1 MSRPRIRQP
10 LSVMARRCCLA
21 ASVGLACAGATVAHA
36 GEEAASADPRFAQSA
51 WTALLGITDAAL
63 PRGTGCHGDYGQRG
77 HARPPRVKDLLAS
90 QLAYMSAGQNT
101 LSGHCAANR
110 CEVQLQRRNGEDVSS
125 ATLTFDLLR
134 NGRADPRSL
143 RCVMTP

>member
-1 MSRPRIRQP
+1 MSRPCAPLP
-10 LSVMARRCCLA
+10 LSAMARRCCVA
-21 ASVGLACAGATVAHA
+21 ASMGMACLGATVAHP
-36 GEEAASADPRFAQSA
+36 GEEPAKADPRSAQSA

-63 PRGTGCHGDYGQRG
+63 PRGTGCHGDYGELG
-77 HARPPRVKDLLAS
+77 HGRRPRVKDLLGS

-134 NGRADPRSL
+134 DGRADPRSL

>member
-1 MSRPRIRQP
+1 MSRPPTPRP
-10 LSVMARRCCLA
+10 LSVMVRRCCLA
-21 ASVGLACAGATVAHA
+21 ASMGMACVGATVAHA
-36 GEEAASADPRFAQSA
+36 GEEAAKADPRSAQSA

-63 PRGTGCHGDYGQRG
+63 PHGTGCHGDYGQRG
-77 HARPPRVKDLLAS
+77 HARRPRVKDLLAS

-110 CEVQLQRRNGEDVSS
+110 CEVQLQRHNGEDVSS
-125 ATLTFDLLR
+125 ATLNFALLR
-134 NGRADPRSL
+134 DGRADPRSL

>member
-1 MSRPRIRQP
+1 
-10 LSVMARRCCLA
+10 MAQRCCMVVASMGMACLA
-21 ASVGLACAGATVAHA
+21 ATVTHA
-36 GEEAASADPRFAQSA
+36 GEEAAKADPRSAQFA

-63 PRGTGCHGDYGQRG
+63 PRDTGCQGDHGQPG
-77 HARPPRVKDLLAS
+77 HAGRPRVKDLLAS

-101 LSGHCAANR
+101 LSGHCTATR

-125 ATLTFDLLR
+125 ATLNFKLLR
-134 NGRADPRSL
+134 DGRADPRSL

>member
-1 MSRPRIRQP
+1 MSRPRAQARF
-10 LSVMARRCCLA
+10 SVIARRWRLA
-21 ASVGLACAGATVAHA
+21 TVMGMACAVTTVGHA
-36 GEEAASADPRFAQSA
+36 GEDAAKAEPWSAQSA
-51 WTALLGITDAAL
+51 WTALLGIADAPL
-63 PRGTGCHGDYGQRG
+63 PRATGCHGDYGQRG
-77 HARPPRVKDLLAS
+77 HGRRPRVKDLLAS

-125 ATLTFDLLR
+125 ATLNFERLR
-134 NGRADPRSL
+134 DGRADPRSL

>member
-1 MSRPRIRQP
+1 MSRPRTP
-10 LSVMARRCCLA
+10 LSLSVMARRCCLA
-21 ASVGLACAGATVAHA
+21 ASVGMACVGATVAHA
-36 GEEAASADPRFAQSA
+36 GEEAAKADPQSAQFA
-51 WTALLGITDAAL
+51 WTALLGIADAAL
-63 PRGTGCHGDYGQRG
+63 PSGTGCHGDYGQPG
-77 HARPPRVKDLLAS
+77 HGRRPRVKDLLAS

-125 ATLTFDLLR
+125 ATLNFERLR
-134 NGRADPRSL
+134 SGRADPRSL

>member
-1 MSRPRIRQP
+1 MSRPRIRLP

-21 ASVGLACAGATVAHA
+21 ASVGLACVGATVAHA
-36 GEEAASADPRFAQSA
+36 GEEAAKADPRSAQSA
-51 WTALLGITDAAL
+51 WTALLGMTDAAL
-63 PRGTGCHGDYGQRG
+63 PRDTGCHGDYGQRG
-77 HARPPRVKDLLAS
+77 HARRPRVRDLLAS

-125 ATLTFDLLR
+125 AMLNFELLR
-134 NGRADPRSL
+134 DGRADPRSL